1 MNMTKNKPEE
11 IINDASQTMSEWADA
26 AKDYA
31 AHALGSASD
40 AKDRATAS
48 MRRAA
53 AATTDYVSEQP
64 VRSVCIAAGIGAAV
78 ALLAYGM
85 CGKRSRC

>member
-1 MNMTKNKPEE
+1 MNKHIADEAIHT
-11 IINDASQTMSEWADA
+11 ASQTMSDLADA

-31 AHALGSASD
+31 AQAMGKAN
-40 AKDRATAS
+40 AATDRASAS

-53 AATTDYVSEQP
+53 DAATDYVVEQP
-64 VRSVCIAAGIGAAV
+64 IRSVCIAAGIGAAV

-85 CGKRSRC
+85 CSSKNRC

>member
-11 IINDASQTMSEWADA
+11 IINEVEQTVSDWADA

-31 AHALGSASD
+31 AHAIGSAQD
-40 AKDRATAS
+40 AKDRASAS

-53 AATTDYVSEQP
+53 AAATDYVSEQP

-78 ALLAYGM
+78 ALLAYGL
-85 CGKRSRC
+85 CSKRSRC